1 MMKRIQV
8 VLLGIVAISLVVS
21 GCFGGSQ
28 VREEAAAPLRS
39 PHPTFTPTPSAPA
52 SPTQPVAAEAGAP
65 ASPTQPVAAEA
76 GAPAAVPANPAAPAE
91 AAPVAQPAETA
102 AEAAAEAALAVVN
115 EDLINIRRGPGLEY
129 PPLKLG
135 MRGDQFTIIGR
146 SADDLWW
153 QVCCVEELPA
163 WISKTYVDADG
174 AVDSIPVADPN
185 AAAQEGVVLAATA
198 TATPAPAAQS
208 EPAPEAPAQA
218 PPAEA
223 APQETAPPT
232 DTPAPAFPFA
242 LAAQESFPENNNLVR
257 IFLYVYEGET
267 ALPGYTLRVTKDG
280 AELPVSGASADAAGM
295 TWPTASPRQRFQ
307 NLKIEFPGINP
318 DGVWE
323 IQLMDGSGA
332 PAGAPATFTMSA
344 TDTNRELYV
353 RYEKQ

>member
-1 MMKRIQV
+1 MMMKRIQV
-8 VLLGIVAISLVVS
+8 ILPGIFALSLLAA

-28 VREEAAAPLRS
+28 VNEEAAAPLRS

-52 SPTQPVAAEAGAP
+52 TPTPPSAGAP
-65 ASPTQPVAAEA
+65 VEA
-76 GAPAAVPANPAAPAE
+76 
-91 AAPVAQPAETA
+91 AAPVAAAAPQDAAPLAQPADA
-102 AEAAAEAALAVVN
+102 ATAAEAALAVVN

-174 AVDSIPVADPN
+174 PVDAIPVADPD
-185 AAAQEGVVLAATA
+185 AAAQEGVILAS
-198 TATPAPAAQS
+198 TATPAPAQS
-208 EPAPEAPAQA
+208 QPAPEAPAEA
-218 PPAEA
+218 PPVEA
-223 APQETAPPT
+223 TPQETAPPA

-267 ALPGYTLRVTKDG
+267 ALPDYTLRVTKDG
-280 AELPVSGASADAAGM
+280 AELPVTGASADAAGM

-307 NLKIEFPGINP
+307 NLKIEFPGVNP
-318 DGVWE
+318 GGVWE
-323 IQLMDGSGA
+323 IQLMDSAGA
-332 PAGAPATFTMSA
+332 PAGPPATFTMSA